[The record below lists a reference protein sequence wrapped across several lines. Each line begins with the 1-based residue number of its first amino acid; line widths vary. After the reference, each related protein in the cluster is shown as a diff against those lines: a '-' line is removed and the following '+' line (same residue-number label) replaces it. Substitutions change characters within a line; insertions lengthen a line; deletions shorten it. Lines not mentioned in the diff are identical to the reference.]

1 MTLEKFIRLMPKIE
15 LHVHLEGSIR
25 PETLLTLAERNDV
38 ALPVNSIEELQEWY
52 QFSDFAHFIEVYFA
66 ICNCIRT
73 PDDFELIAAEFLK
86 HQSEQ
91 NIKYSEV
98 IFTPYTHHEHV
109 TFDEQLA
116 AINRARKKAETGLGV
131 RIGLVPDISRQMRP
145 VEESFLVVDWAAQN
159 MENGIIALGLGGPEV
174 DNPPEIFQETFKRAR
189 AAGLPSLPHAGETVG
204 PQSIWGSI
212 NTLYAVRIGHG
223 VRCLEDPELV
233 VSLRERQIP
242 LDVSPTSNVCLGV
255 APTLAEHPLP
265 KLLEEGLFVTI
276 NSDDPPMFDTTLT
289 DEYLRISETFGFDI
303 THIKQFVING
313 IHASLLSSDT
323 QHALENEFRTQFAEL
338 ENELGLQII

>member
-1 MTLEKFIRLMPKIE
+1 MTLEKYIRLMPKIE
-15 LHVHLEGSIR
+15 LHVHLEGSIH

-38 ALPVNSIEELQEWY
+38 ALPVKSIEELKEWY
-52 QFSDFAHFIEVYFA
+52 QFSNFAHFIEIYFA

-98 IFTPYTHHEHV
+98 IFTPYTHYEHV

-116 AINRARKKAETGLGV
+116 AINRARKRAEKNLGV
-131 RIGLVPDISRQMRP
+131 YMGLVPDISRSMRP
-145 VEESFLVVDWAAQN
+145 IEESFLVADWAAQN
-159 MENGIIALGLGGPEV
+159 MGNGIIALGLGGPEV
-174 DNPPEIFQETFKRAR
+174 DNPPEIFQETFERAR

-223 VRCLEDPELV
+223 VRCLEDHKLV
-233 VSLRERQIP
+233 AFLRERQIP
-242 LDVSPTSNVCLGV
+242 LDVSPTSNICLGI
-255 APTLAEHPLP
+255 APTLAEHSLP

-289 DEYLRISETFGFDI
+289 DEYLRISEIFGFDI
-303 THIKQFVING
+303 ALIKQFVING

-323 QHALENEFRTQFAEL
+323 RHALENEFRTQFAEL
-338 ENELGLQII
+338 ENKPGL